1 MATTNK
7 PATQKNTEIE
17 KVAITEKVRRQIAEL
32 EQKNEISL
40 PKNYSPE
47 NALKSAW
54 LLLQEIETKD
64 KKPVLQACS
73 SVSIH
78 NSLFDMVI
86 QGLSPAKKQCYF
98 IPYGNQLQLSR
109 SYLGTMAVT
118 KRLQGIKDIK
128 AHVIYDGDKFE
139 TEYDIDTATIKIKE
153 FKPNFSTVDI
163 NKIVGAF
170 AVIVGEDGPIHTEIM
185 TMAQIKA
192 AWNQGATKGSSPAHK
207 NFSEEMSKKSVINRA
222 CKAYWNTSDDSDLL
236 IESINKTHDADEEP
250 KYDSS
255 RVISDAAYEVS
266 QEEEENQKTVVD
278 VTHKEEPVQESN
290 EEEEEVYFEGTPFA

>member
-7 PATQKNTEIE
+7 PAIQKNTEIE

-54 LLLQEIETKD
+54 LLLQEIETRD

-73 SVSIH
+73 SVSIQ

-250 KYDSS
+250 KYDKAKLIEETS
-255 RVISDAAYEVS
+255 YEVE
-266 QEEEENQKTVVD
+266 QEDEDTEKTVVD
-278 VTHKEEPVQESN
+278 VTHKEEAPEQEQ
-290 EEEEEVYFEGTPFA
+290 VDFEGTPFA

>member
-54 LLLQEIETKD
+54 LLLQEIETRD

-73 SVSIH
+73 SVSIQ

-250 KYDSS
+250 KYDSN
-255 RVISDAAYEVS
+255 RVIADTAYEVS
-266 QEEEENQKTVVD
+266 QEDEEAQKVVID
-278 VTHKEEPVQESN
+278 VTHKEEPNQELN
-290 EEEEEVYFEGTPFA
+290 LEQEEVDFEGTPFA

>member
-73 SVSIH
+73 SVSIQ

-255 RVISDAAYEVS
+255 RVI
-266 QEEEENQKTVVD
+266 
-278 VTHKEEPVQESN
+278 
-290 EEEEEVYFEGTPFA
+290 